1 MGFIKRL
8 LSKSYHFQGL
18 EVKSDDLPN
27 FKKLTECESA
37 ALCIRVTFANGDE
50 DMITANEFHG
60 ERHAKH
66 DVYKGTLASTMAK
79 VVVILKDESH
89 EKDLVVFKCKKA
101 HSCHNFRVDLEV
113 RSQNSILTSKT
124 IFHVL

>member
-66 DVYKGTLASTMAK
+66 DVFKGQLVSTNAK
-79 VVVILKDESH
+79 VVIILQDESH
-89 EKDLVVFKCKKA
+89 QKDLVVFKSSKA
-101 HSCHNFRVDLEV
+101 PSCHNFRVDLEV
-113 RSQNSILTSKT
+113 KSFNCIIT
-124 IFHVL
+124 

>member
-1 MGFIKRL
+1 MGFINRL
-8 LSKSYHFQGL
+8 LLKSYHFQGL

-66 DVYKGTLASTMAK
+66 DVFKGQLVSTNAK
-79 VVVILKDESH
+79 VVIILQDESH
-89 EKDLVVFKCKKA
+89 QKDLVVFKSNKA
-101 HSCHNFRVDLEV
+101 PSCHNFRVDLEV
-113 RSQNSILTSKT
+113 KSLNCIIT
-124 IFHVL
+124 